1 MLFICTGNSAR
12 SQMAEGLLRDLAG
25 DRYEAHSAGTD
36 PKPEV
41 HPLAVVAMRE
51 VGLDLSGAAPKDL
64 EQFEGQ
70 AFDLVVTV
78 CDHARESC
86 PVSGARRARSTGASR
101 TRQRPR
107 AVRRSGCRLSGAF
120 ATKSGNGSKRG
131 WPRRDHVG

>member
-86 PVSGARRARSTGASR
+86 PVFRGAARQEHWGFEDPAAAEGSEEE
-101 TRQRPR
+101 
-107 AVRRSGCRLSGAF
+107 RLSAF
-120 ATKSGNGSKRG
+120 RRIRDEIRERLEAWLAQEGS
-131 WPRRDHVG
+131 RR